1 MVSRASCETRSVE
14 NDPRRRRSRGGR
26 RRGGG
31 GGQERGKPTRTPA
44 QPKPPQASRGLAR
57 RERPPRRRGAAPRSP
72 DELRSG
78 LPCVI
83 VMDCREGE
91 PDRTGAAAVF
101 EGFFDLET
109 GDPRRAGYGVP
120 RLRIV
125 RPAAAPPAPVEPRA
139 DLELPSPLVRP
150 GAASPAPVE
159 PPSQSVRSSPA
170 LPASNEPPSIERLWG
185 FECWWRPDPGNAGL
199 TDTDRIEVE
208 QSKKLLRG
216 LIRDS
221 RRSTRP
227 ALAR

>member
-1 MVSRASCETRSVE
+1 
-14 NDPRRRRSRGGR
+14 
-26 RRGGG
+26 
-31 GGQERGKPTRTPA
+31 
-44 QPKPPQASRGLAR
+44 
-57 RERPPRRRGAAPRSP
+57 
-72 DELRSG
+72 
-78 LPCVI
+78 VI

-91 PDRTGAAAVF
+91 PDRTGAAALF

-125 RPAAAPPAPVEPRA
+125 RPGP
-139 DLELPSPLVRP
+139 
-150 GAASPAPVE
+150 ASPAPVE
-159 PPSQSVRSSPA
+159 PQTA
-170 LPASNEPPSIERLWG
+170 ERLWG

-199 TDTDRIEVE
+199 TDADRVEVE

>member
-1 MVSRASCETRSVE
+1 ME

-26 RRGGG
+26 KRGG
-31 GGQERGKPTRTPA
+31 GGQERAKPTRAPA
-44 QPKPPQASRGLAR
+44 EPKPPQAARGLAHR
-57 RERPPRRRGAAPRSP
+57 DRPPRRRGGAAPRSP
-72 DELRSG
+72 DDLRNG
-78 LPCVI
+78 TACVI

-109 GDPRRAGYGVP
+109 GDPRRAGFGVP

-125 RPAAAPPAPVEPRA
+125 RPGP
-139 DLELPSPLVRP
+139 
-150 GAASPAPVE
+150 ASPAPVE
-159 PPSQSVRSSPA
+159 PQST
-170 LPASNEPPSIERLWG
+170 ERLWG
-185 FECWWRPDPGNAGL
+185 FECWWRPDPGDVGL
-199 TDTDRIEVE
+199 TDADRIEVE

-216 LIRDS
+216 LLRDS

>member
-1 MVSRASCETRSVE
+1 MRITTPRVVRHSNSME

-31 GGQERGKPTRTPA
+31 GGPERPRPTRAPA
-44 QPKPPQASRGLAR
+44 EPKAPPPARGLAR
-57 RERPPRRRGAAPRSP
+57 RDRPQRRRPQRSP
-72 DELRSG
+72 DDLRPG
-78 LPCVI
+78 QPCVI

-120 RLRIV
+120 RLRVV
-125 RPAAAPPAPVEPRA
+125 RPAPTPPGPIEPLSSSVRPAPVEA
-139 DLELPSPLVRP
+139 H
-150 GAASPAPVE
+150 AA
-159 PPSQSVRSSPA
+159 
-170 LPASNEPPSIERLWG
+170 ERLWG
-185 FECWWRPDPGNAGL
+185 FECWWRPDPASAGL
-199 TDTDRIEVE
+199 TDTDRVEIE

-216 LIRDS
+216 LLRDS

-227 ALAR
+227 VGAR

>member
-1 MVSRASCETRSVE
+1 ME

-26 RRGGG
+26 RRGGAG
-31 GGQERGKPTRTPA
+31 PERRPTRA
-44 QPKPPQASRGLAR
+44 AAEPKPPQAARGLAR
-57 RERPPRRRGAAPRSP
+57 RDRPRRRGAVQRSP
-72 DELRSG
+72 DDLRPG
-78 LPCVI
+78 TPCVI

-91 PDRTGAAAVF
+91 PDRTGAGASF

-120 RLRIV
+120 RLLI
-125 RPAAAPPAPVEPRA
+125 
-139 DLELPSPLVRP
+139 
-150 GAASPAPVE
+150 E

-170 LPASNEPPSIERLWG
+170 VPASNEPHSKERVWG
-185 FECWWRPDPGNAGL
+185 FECWWRPDPARAGL

>member
-1 MVSRASCETRSVE
+1 MQ

-26 RRGGG
+26 RRGPAPGP
-31 GGQERGKPTRTPA
+31 ERRPTRTPA
-44 QPKPPQASRGLAR
+44 EPKPAQPARGLAR
-57 RERPPRRRGAAPRSP
+57 RDRPQRRRAPVAPRSP
-72 DELRSG
+72 DDLRNG
-78 LPCVI
+78 TPCVI

-125 RPAAAPPAPVEPRA
+125 RPGPASAASVEPQSTK
-139 DLELPSPLVRP
+139 EPQ
-150 GAASPAPVE
+150 AP
-159 PPSQSVRSSPA
+159 
-170 LPASNEPPSIERLWG
+170 ERLWG
-185 FECWWRPDPGNAGL
+185 FECWWRPDPGNVGL
-199 TDTDRIEVE
+199 TEADRIEVE

-227 ALAR
+227 AIAR

>member
-1 MVSRASCETRSVE
+1 
-14 NDPRRRRSRGGR
+14 
-26 RRGGG
+26 
-31 GGQERGKPTRTPA
+31 
-44 QPKPPQASRGLAR
+44 
-57 RERPPRRRGAAPRSP
+57 
-72 DELRSG
+72 
-78 LPCVI
+78 VI

-125 RPAAAPPAPVEPRA
+125 RPAPSALLEPDSDDMRPAP
-139 DLELPSPLVRP
+139 
-150 GAASPAPVE
+150 ASPASAE
-159 PPSQSVRSSPA
+159 ARTKELQSP
-170 LPASNEPPSIERLWG
+170 ERLWG
-185 FECWWRPDPGNAGL
+185 FECWWRPDPANAGL
-199 TDTDRIEVE
+199 TDADRIEVE

>member
-1 MVSRASCETRSVE
+1 ME

-26 RRGGG
+26 RRGAGG
-31 GGQERGKPTRTPA
+31 AQERRPTRAPA
-44 QPKPPQASRGLAR
+44 EPKPPQAARGLAR
-57 RERPPRRRGAAPRSP
+57 RDRPQRRRAAAPPRSP
-72 DELRSG
+72 DDLRNG
-78 LPCVI
+78 TPCVI

-120 RLRIV
+120 RLRVV
-125 RPAAAPPAPVEPRA
+125 RPAASPPAPAEPGPA
-139 DLELPSPLVRP
+139 VDPAAPSSVRP
-150 GAASPAPVE
+150 GPAVPAPAE
-159 PPSQSVRSSPA
+159 PQSM
-170 LPASNEPPSIERLWG
+170 ERLWG

-199 TDTDRIEVE
+199 TDVDRVEVE

-227 ALAR
+227 AIAR

>member
-1 MVSRASCETRSVE
+1 ME

-31 GGQERGKPTRTPA
+31 GASGGPDRKGPTRTPA
-44 QPKPPQASRGLAR
+44 EPKATPQARGIVR
-57 RERPPRRRGAAPRSP
+57 RDRGPQQRKRPPRPPRSP

-78 LPCVI
+78 TPCVI

-120 RLRIV
+120 RLRVV
-125 RPAAAPPAPVEPRA
+125 RPAVAEP
-139 DLELPSPLVRP
+139 
-150 GAASPAPVE
+150 
-159 PPSQSVRSSPA
+159 
-170 LPASNEPPSIERLWG
+170 LPAEPSAEPAAKALQVPERLWG
-185 FECWWRPDPGNAGL
+185 FECWWRPDPGNTGM
-199 TDTDRIEVE
+199 TDTDRLEVE
-208 QSKKLLRG
+208 ESKKLLRG
-216 LIRDS
+216 LMRDS

-227 ALAR
+227 ALPR

>member
-1 MVSRASCETRSVE
+1 V
-14 NDPRRRRSRGGR
+14 
-26 RRGGG
+26 
-31 GGQERGKPTRTPA
+31 
-44 QPKPPQASRGLAR
+44 
-57 RERPPRRRGAAPRSP
+57 PRSP

-78 LPCVI
+78 TPCVI
-83 VMDCREGE
+83 VMDCRDGE

-109 GDPRRAGYGVP
+109 GDARRAGYGVP

-125 RPAAAPPAPVEPRA
+125 RPAPESEAPIA
-139 DLELPSPLVRP
+139 RP
-150 GAASPAPVE
+150 GPASPAPVE
-159 PPSQSVRSSPA
+159 AHST
-170 LPASNEPPSIERLWG
+170 ERVWG
-185 FECWWRPDPGNAGL
+185 FECWWRPDPANAGL
-199 TDTDRIEVE
+199 TDADRIEVE